1 MESREERIAR
11 NEALFRDVNERIKEA
26 TVSEPSETL
35 TLLCECGDVRCTR
48 MVELPVKEYEETR
61 GEGERFLLVAGHE
74 DETVERVIKRAGGV
88 VVVEKRGESG
98 DVARDLDPR
107 S

>member
-26 TVSEPSETL
+26 TLSEPSETL
-35 TLLCECGDVRCTR
+35 TLLCECGDVRCTQ
-48 MVELPVKEYEETR
+48 MVELPLNEYEETR
-61 GEGERFLLVAGHE
+61 GEGEQFLVVAGHE
-74 DETVERVIKRAGGV
+74 DEAVERVIKRANRV
-88 VVVEKRGESG
+88 VLVEKRGESG
-98 DVARDLDPR
+98 EVARELDPR